1 MKIKRS
7 IIILLIVIALLMP
20 SAYANNETIYIET
33 NKSNTFDKILD
44 AVNVLTVTMN
54 FAFVIWMYF
63 RDKKEK
69 IVYDKN
75 SYKMYWYKTFIL
87 ENYLG
92 KIESFF
98 NECEEEIKKI
108 QSSMS
113 NTQTLDQIKEYK
125 KNQFMK
131 FTKEQSIIK
140 QEITSIVTILS
151 EDMSENIRNIF
162 IGLQEE
168 FTNSLDKLIM
178 SDSSNYMQNLQE
190 CINMLSDKKREI
202 LNQLYTYGENI
213 IK

>member
-1 MKIKRS
+1 
-7 IIILLIVIALLMP
+7 
-20 SAYANNETIYIET
+20 
-33 NKSNTFDKILD
+33 
-44 AVNVLTVTMN
+44 
-54 FAFVIWMYF
+54 
-63 RDKKEK
+63 
-69 IVYDKN
+69 
-75 SYKMYWYKTFIL
+75 
-87 ENYLG
+87 
-92 KIESFF
+92 
-98 NECEEEIKKI
+98 
-108 QSSMS
+108 
-113 NTQTLDQIKEYK
+113 
-125 KNQFMK
+125 MK